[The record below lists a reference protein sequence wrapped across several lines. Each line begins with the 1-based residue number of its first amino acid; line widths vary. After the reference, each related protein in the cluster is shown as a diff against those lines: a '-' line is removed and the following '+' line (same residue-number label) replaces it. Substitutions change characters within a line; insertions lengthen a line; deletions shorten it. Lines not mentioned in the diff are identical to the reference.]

1 MTTYIHITTVHPH
14 AYVIYVCTKS
24 SITFRYLLFSNY
36 LYTHFFSPTPALP
49 YPTNHRRISYHIITT
64 IVINYHTL
72 NNSNLINDGVLPG
85 KE

>member
-1 MTTYIHITTVHPH
+1 MFAQNLLLLLVLKLFVH
-14 AYVIYVCTKS
+14 
-24 SITFRYLLFSNY
+24 
-36 LYTHFFSPTPALP
+36 THFFSPTPALP
-49 YPTNHRRISYHIITT
+49 YPTNHRWISYHIITT